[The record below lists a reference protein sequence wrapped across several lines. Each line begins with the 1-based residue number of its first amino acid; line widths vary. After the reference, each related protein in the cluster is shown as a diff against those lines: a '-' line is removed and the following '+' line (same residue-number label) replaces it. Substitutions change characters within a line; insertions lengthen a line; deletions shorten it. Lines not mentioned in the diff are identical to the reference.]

1 MAEKLSPI
9 FEHLF
14 VLFLLNE
21 YHFLANSEVA
31 LNILLVTFVVNVIKL
46 NEFEWLLT
54 LDALVS
60 EASVLLFIVKPAS
73 DAATLAAPF
82 IWVVLIPHWYEPDKF
97 PEELLKF
104 VVLEG
109 RVGMSDQLCESAHTI
124 LVRICF
130 ILHRGVKLE
139 PDFVV

>member
-46 NEFEWLLT
+46 NEFE
-54 LDALVS
+54 
-60 EASVLLFIVKPAS
+60 
-73 DAATLAAPF
+73 
-82 IWVVLIPHWYEPDKF
+82 
-97 PEELLKF
+97 
-104 VVLEG
+104 
-109 RVGMSDQLCESAHTI
+109 
-124 LVRICF
+124 
-130 ILHRGVKLE
+130 
-139 PDFVV
+139 